1 MLKHFLSMEKNS
13 LTSKILAYKNLLITG
28 SNGCVGQ
35 YLINWFLKN
44 TQFRLY
50 LMVRDRNKLPL
61 SVQRNKRVKL
71 IICDIRESKRY
82 KKEISQV
89 NYLIHTATAW
99 GDPKRAYEVNI
110 DAFENLLEM
119 LDIKKL
125 EKIIYFSTA
134 SILDSKTEL
143 MRESLIYGTEYIKTK
158 YECFERLR
166 KSSFAEKTF
175 AVFPTLVFG
184 GTLGKRSK
192 YPVSY
197 LTSGLEEIGKWL
209 WLARF
214 LKLDSKFHFIHA
226 NDIAQICGFL
236 IKNHK
241 EEQFRGFR
249 KFVLGQK
256 FISIDEAINVFLNRN
271 KMKRYFAVPLTKK
284 IMKILL
290 RILPIQTT
298 PWDSFSIKKYN
309 FNHDPITSPETFE
322 LKSHAKSLND
332 ILRLSKLPSC
342 NIN

>member
-1 MLKHFLSMEKNS
+1 LSN
-13 LTSKILAYKNLLITG
+13 KNLLITG
-28 SNGCVGQ
+28 ANGCVGQ
-35 YLINWFLKN
+35 YLIDWFLEN
-44 TQFRLY
+44 TTFKLY
-50 LMVRDRNKLPL
+50 LMVRDKKKLPR
-61 SVQRNKRVKL
+61 SVQTNKRVKL
-71 IICDIRESKRY
+71 IICDIRESNKY
-82 KKEISQV
+82 KKEISEV

-99 GDPKRAYEVNI
+99 GDPKRAYEVNVK
-110 DAFENLLEM
+110 AFEKLLEM
-119 LDIKKL
+119 LDTKKL

-134 SILDSKTEL
+134 SILDTHTEL

-166 KSSFAEKTF
+166 ESSFAEKTF

-184 GTLGKRSK
+184 GTLGRKSK

-197 LTSGLEEIGKWL
+197 LTSGLKEIGEWL

-241 EEQFRGFR
+241 EMQFRGFK
-249 KFVLGQK
+249 KFVLGQR
-256 FISIDEAINVFLNRN
+256 FISIDDAINILLKRN
-271 KMKRYFAVPLTKK
+271 NMRRYFAIPLTKK
-284 IMKILL
+284 ILKILL

-298 PWDSFSIKKYN
+298 PWDSFSIKKYD
-309 FNHDPITSPETFE
+309 FNHVPITNPETFK

-332 ILRLSKLPSC
+332 ILRLSKLTSC